1 MLSRTQKQLVIGGVY
16 VLIAAVIA
24 GGVYWGKYRPTCSD
38 GIKNGKEE
46 AVDCGTLAC
55 GKACAAPVQ
64 ALVVQST
71 QITTSEF
78 PATHDV
84 AAKVYNPN
92 TEHGVS
98 RGSYDIV
105 IRDAGGQ
112 EEIGRVRNL
121 SFYMLPGQT
130 KYLVRAAIPATQ
142 LGAQASIEIKNVEWV
157 KTAADPDVDLV
168 ITREA
173 YTPGNRQ
180 SVYEAVI
187 ANRSDF
193 DFDTVDVSV
202 ILLAQDGSLISTN
215 TSNIQTFLSETERSV
230 KLTWPFELSEPDQ
243 IYVEIGTNVF
253 DNANFI
259 QRNGTQEKFQ
269 QYY

>member
-1 MLSRTQKQLVIGGVY
+1 MLTRTQKQLLIGGAYILVA
-16 VLIAAVIA
+16 VLIA
-24 GGVYWGKYRPTCSD
+24 GGIYWSKYRPTCSD

-55 GKACAAPVQ
+55 GKACAAPLQ
-64 ALVVQST
+64 ALVVQDV
-71 QITTSEF
+71 QLVTS
-78 PATHDV
+78 AGTHDV
-84 AAKVYNPN
+84 VVKVYNPN
-92 TEHGVS
+92 TEHGIS
-98 RGSYDIV
+98 AGLYDIV
-105 IRDAGGQ
+105 IRDAGEQ

-130 KYLVRAAIPATQ
+130 KYLVRAAIPGTRQ
-142 LGAQASIEIKNVEWV
+142 GVKASIEIRNVEWV
-157 KTAADPDVDLV
+157 KVAADPDVNFI

-173 YTPGNRQ
+173 YTPGDRQ
-180 SVYEAVI
+180 SIYEAVI

-193 DFDTVDVSV
+193 DFDRVDVSV
-202 ILLAQDGSLISTN
+202 ILFDKDGLIGTN
-215 TSNIQTFLSETERSV
+215 TTNVQTFISETERSV
-230 KLTWPFELSEPDQ
+230 KLVWPFELNQADQ

-253 DNANFI
+253 NNANFI